1 METDNKN
8 PIAKLSDMLLS
19 LNAYEFNLVASII
32 GYIIAEDQ
40 TALAQSALGNFFE
53 TLGQTLI
60 TIGAQNQYL
69 NRNQLN
75 PEIIEELKILT
86 SRIINLEI
94 LINKFKDL

>member
-8 PIAKLSDMLLS
+8 PIAKLSDMLLT

-69 NRNQLN
+69 NRINFMNRQ
-75 PEIIEELKILT
+75 IIKERT
-86 SRIINLEI
+86 N
-94 LINKFKDL
+94 NHGY